1 MSCIHRPISRRAL
14 LAASIATAAA
24 VRQPVPSR
32 AQTGQQS
39 SVGIL
44 AATGDLTQSLALF
57 DAETGAE
64 IHRFEVGHRP
74 NAAWATPMPDLALA
88 RTETSISIVDTSSGS
103 VRPISVPETV
113 AGTLT
118 PSSIQF
124 RGSAGK
130 QRILIGTPN
139 FDANTFV
146 VDLTTGER
154 QAVVGL
160 LGAEKPPVSIQ
171 NAAISADDRHLL
183 AWDGRTTWIVDLD
196 SKVSRVLGSGQFTF
210 SAEFSNDGS
219 QLVYSQQMADGST
232 HLLLQDTNGLNER
245 MLGQSATGIL
255 VSLWIPSRS
264 VLLLDERT
272 SAGGKLAVFD
282 PATSNRQNV
291 LDYTGATNI
300 VQLSPDGK
308 YALAGIEGGQG
319 RDWYQMELSLV
330 RPSSRLLD
338 DLTDAVILP
347 GFDFHAAWALAL
359 PPASTGE
366 PTAVKS
372 IDLATG
378 NVTTL
383 IPNITSDAQL
393 SGELVAP
400 SGNAALLTIDSFTEL
415 AVHYLRLEMPKD
427 IPVDLM
433 KGGSGVI
440 SPDGTGFAVAHD
452 LNTGGAAT
460 VVYDETGAEG
470 VTFPGQ
476 ALAWI

>member
-1 MSCIHRPISRRAL
+1 M
-14 LAASIATAAA
+14 
-24 VRQPVPSR
+24 
-32 AQTGQQS
+32 
-39 SVGIL
+39 
-44 AATGDLTQSLALF
+44 
-57 DAETGAE
+57 
-64 IHRFEVGHRP
+64 
-74 NAAWATPMPDLALA
+74 
-88 RTETSISIVDTSSGS
+88 
-103 VRPISVPETV
+103 PETV

-338 DLTDAVILP
+338 GLTDAVILP

-383 IPNITSDAQL
+383 IPNITSDAAVERR
-393 SGELVAP
+393 SGRAEWQCRP
-400 SGNAALLTIDSFTEL
+400 
-415 AVHYLRLEMPKD
+415 
-427 IPVDLM
+427 
-433 KGGSGVI
+433 
-440 SPDGTGFAVAHD
+440 AHD
-452 LNTGGAAT
+452 RQLHRTGRPLPAPR
-460 VVYDETGAEG
+460 DAEG
-470 VTFPGQ
+470 HPGRPDEGWLRRD
-476 ALAWI
+476 LARWHRLRGRARPEYRRHGHGRLRRDRRRGRHLPRPSPCLDLTRNSRAFT

>member
-14 LAASIATAAA
+14 LAGSIASAAA
-24 VRQPVPSR
+24 VRLPDVSR
-32 AQTGQQS
+32 AQTSQQTS
-39 SVGIL
+39 SGIL

-57 DAETGAE
+57 DTKSGTEMHG
-64 IHRFEVGHRP
+64 FDVGPRP
-74 NAAWATPMPDLALA
+74 NAAWATPPPGIALV
-88 RTETSISIVDTSSGS
+88 RTETSISIIDVNTGS
-103 VRPISVPETV
+103 VQPISVPETV

-160 LGAEKPPVSIQ
+160 LDAEKPPVSIQ
-171 NAAISADDRHLL
+171 NAAISADDRYLL

-196 SKVSRVLGSGQFTF
+196 SKVSRELGSGQFTF
-210 SAEFSNDGS
+210 SAEFSNDSS

-232 HLLLQDTNGLNER
+232 QLLLQDTNGLNENL
-245 MLGQSATGIL
+245 LGQSATGIL
-255 VSLWIPSRS
+255 VSLWIPSRT

-282 PATSNRQNV
+282 PVTSNRQNV

-300 VQLSPDGK
+300 VQISPDGK
-308 YALAGIEGGQG
+308 YALAGIEGSQG
-319 RDWYQMELSLV
+319 RDWYQIELSLV

-338 DLTDAVILP
+338 GLTDAVITP

-366 PTAVKS
+366 PTAVKA

-378 NVTTL
+378 HVATL
-383 IPNITSDAQL
+383 IPNITSDAEL
-393 SGELVAP
+393 SGEIVAP

-415 AVHYLRLEMPKD
+415 AVHYLRLDLPKD

-433 KGGSGVI
+433 KDGSGVI
-440 SPDGTGFAVAHD
+440 SPDGSGFAVAHD
-452 LNTGGAAT
+452 LNTGGSAT
-460 VVYDETGAEG
+460 VVYDQSGTEG

>member
-1 MSCIHRPISRRAL
+1 MSRVHRPLSRRAL
-14 LAASIATAAA
+14 FAATLAGAVTIRLTAN
-24 VRQPVPSR
+24 SR

-39 SVGIL
+39 IVGIF
-44 AATGDLTQSLALF
+44 AATGNLTLSLALF
-57 DAETGAE
+57 DAETGTE
-64 IHRFEVGHRP
+64 IHRFDVGPRP
-74 NAAWATPMPDLALA
+74 NAAWSTPMPGIALV
-88 RTETSISIVDTSSGS
+88 RTETSFSIVDASSGS
-103 VRPISVPETV
+103 VRPIPVPETV

-118 PSSIQF
+118 PNSIQF

-160 LGAEKPPVSIQ
+160 LGAVKPPVSIQ
-171 NAAISADDRHLL
+171 NAAISADDRYLL
-183 AWDGRTTWIVDLD
+183 AWDGRTTWIVDLNT
-196 SKVSRVLGSGQFTF
+196 KISRVLGSGLFTF
-210 SAEFSNDGS
+210 SAGFSEDGS
-219 QLVYSQQMADGST
+219 LLVYSQQMADGST
-232 HLLLQDTNGLNER
+232 QLLLQGVDGLNER
-245 MLGQSATGIL
+245 MIGKSATGIL
-255 VSLWIPSRS
+255 VSLWIPSRNL
-264 VLLLDERT
+264 LLLDERT
-272 SAGGKLAVFD
+272 STGGKLAVFD
-282 PATSNRQNV
+282 QTADNRQDV

-300 VQLSPDGK
+300 VQISPNGRF
-308 YALAGIEGGQG
+308 ALAGIEGGQG
-319 RDWYQMELSLV
+319 RDWYQIELSLG

-338 DLTDAVILP
+338 GLTDAVILP

-359 PPASTGE
+359 PPASTGT

-372 IDLATG
+372 IDLTTG
-378 NVTTL
+378 NIATL
-383 IPNITSDAQL
+383 ISGITGDAAL
-393 SGELVAP
+393 SGEVVAP

-415 AVHYLRLEMPKD
+415 AVHFLRLDAPKD

-440 SPDGTGFAVAHD
+440 APDGSSFAVAHE
-452 LNTGGAAT
+452 LNTSGAAT
-460 VVYDETGAEG
+460 VVYDQSGAEG

>member
-1 MSCIHRPISRRAL
+1 MSRIHRPISRRAV
-14 LAASIATAAA
+14 LAASIATAGAI
-24 VRQPVPSR
+24 RQPTASR
-32 AQTGQQS
+32 AQTGQKPD
-39 SVGIL
+39 VGIL
-44 AATGDLTQSLALF
+44 AATGDLAQSLALF
-57 DAETGAE
+57 DSQSGTEL
-64 IHRFEVGHRP
+64 HRFDVGPRP
-74 NAAWATPMPDLALA
+74 NATWATPMPGIALV
-88 RTETSISIVDTSSGS
+88 RTDTSVAIVDTNAGS

-118 PSSIQF
+118 PASIQF

-130 QRILIGTPN
+130 QRVLIGTPN

-171 NAAISADDRHLL
+171 NAAISADDKYLL

-196 SKVSRVLGSGQFTF
+196 TKVSRVLGSGQFTF
-210 SAEFSNDGS
+210 SAGFSEDGTR
-219 QLVYSQQMADGST
+219 LVYSQQMADGST
-232 HLLLQDTNGLNER
+232 QLQLQGTDGLNE
-245 MLGQSATGIL
+245 LLIGQSATGIL
-255 VSLWIPSRS
+255 VSLWIPSRNL
-264 VLLLDERT
+264 LLLDERT
-272 SAGGKLAVFD
+272 STGGKLAVFD
-282 PATSNRQNV
+282 QATDNRQNV

-300 VQLSPDGK
+300 VQISTDGR

-319 RDWYQMELSLV
+319 RDWYQIELSLV

-338 DLTDAVILP
+338 GLTDAVVLP

-359 PPASTGE
+359 PPASTNQ

-378 NVTTL
+378 NVSTL
-383 IPNITSDAQL
+383 VSGITSDAAL
-393 SGELVAP
+393 SGEVVAP

-415 AVHYLRLEMPKD
+415 AVHYMRLDMPKD

-440 SPDGTGFAVAHD
+440 SPDGSGFAVAHD
-452 LNTGGAAT
+452 LNTGGTAT
-460 VVYDETGAEG
+460 VVYDQAGTEG

>member
-14 LAASIATAAA
+14 LAASIATAAV

-64 IHRFEVGHRP
+64 IHRFQVGHRP
-74 NAAWATPMPDLALA
+74 NAAWATPMPGVALVRA
-88 RTETSISIVDTSSGS
+88 ETAIAIIDANSESI
-103 VRPISVPETV
+103 RPISVPETV

-130 QRILIGTPN
+130 QRILLGTPN

-196 SKVSRVLGSGQFTF
+196 SKVSRVLG
-210 SAEFSNDGS
+210 
-219 QLVYSQQMADGST
+219 
-232 HLLLQDTNGLNER
+232 
-245 MLGQSATGIL
+245 QSATGIL

-264 VLLLDERT
+264 VLLLDERM

-300 VQLSPDGK
+300 VQLSPDGR

-347 GFDFHAAWALAL
+347 GFD
-359 PPASTGE
+359 
-366 PTAVKS
+366 
-372 IDLATG
+372 
-378 NVTTL
+378 
-383 IPNITSDAQL
+383 
-393 SGELVAP
+393 
-400 SGNAALLTIDSFTEL
+400 
-415 AVHYLRLEMPKD
+415 
-427 IPVDLM
+427 
-433 KGGSGVI
+433 
-440 SPDGTGFAVAHD
+440 
-452 LNTGGAAT
+452 
-460 VVYDETGAEG
+460 
-470 VTFPGQ
+470 
-476 ALAWI
+476 